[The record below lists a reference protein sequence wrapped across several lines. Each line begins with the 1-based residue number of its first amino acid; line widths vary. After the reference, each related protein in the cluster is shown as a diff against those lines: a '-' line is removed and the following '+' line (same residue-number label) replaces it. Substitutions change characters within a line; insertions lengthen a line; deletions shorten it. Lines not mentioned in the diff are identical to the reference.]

1 MAKLGVIRFEM
12 SAANDVSRVDGSSA
26 VANVRDVEMV
36 GSDSSSATNGSSV
49 AIVAGKNRFPAN
61 PWASTLAGIPDAA
74 MASATLIQLEPIADF
89 LTVILPDSNPARAVR
104 LSGDPR
110 KGSSRSSRE
119 KLSPHLPR
127 QLFRGRSL
135 GALKTSN
142 QEMGGGPRGRGA
154 R

>member
-61 PWASTLAGIPDAA
+61 PWANALAGTAAHAKADAR
-74 MASATLIQLEPIADF
+74 LIQPQRVMDF
-89 LTVILPDSNPARAVR
+89 FIGILPWPAGAALAVTRVWSVARSARPLKPARSTYLLTAR
-104 LSGDPR
+104 LP
-110 KGSSRSSRE
+110 
-119 KLSPHLPR
+119 
-127 QLFRGRSL
+127 L
-135 GALKTSN
+135 GARDSKACDRS
-142 QEMGGGPRGRGA
+142 QVRRIK